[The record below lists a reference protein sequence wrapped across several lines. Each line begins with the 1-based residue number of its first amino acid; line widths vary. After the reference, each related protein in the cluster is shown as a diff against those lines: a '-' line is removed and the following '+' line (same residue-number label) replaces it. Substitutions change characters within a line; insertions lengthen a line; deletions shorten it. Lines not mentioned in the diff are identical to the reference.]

1 MHGVINMKKLFTPI
15 ILFLIV
21 ACTED
26 TSVNSQSEATQE
38 SVIGWRSAGFI
49 PVISSQRGG
58 GLQKVTHSG
67 NWLVLMDAWTSP
79 IEGKPGTS
87 TYSPRL
93 FISKIGSGI

>member
-38 SVIGWRSAGFI
+38 SVMGWRSAGFT
-49 PVISSQRGG
+49 PVISS
-58 GLQKVTHSG
+58 
-67 NWLVLMDAWTSP
+67 
-79 IEGKPGTS
+79 
-87 TYSPRL
+87 
-93 FISKIGSGI
+93 